1 MSPSKYLKT
10 LFGRDRR
17 SALANLRLGTTN
29 LELEKG
35 RHAGIPQ
42 HMRFCQI
49 CSTQE
54 VENEEHFLMAC
65 PALST
70 VRNTF
75 LLNISNIHTNFG
87 KLNQLEKVKFLY
99 FNNNLDVDSQT
110 IATDMLLELNNAR
123 DLIKSRVEI
132 V

>member
-1 MSPSKYLKT
+1 
-10 LFGRDRR
+10 
-17 SALANLRLGTTN
+17 
-29 LELEKG
+29 
-35 RHAGIPQ
+35 
-42 HMRFCQI
+42 
-49 CSTQE
+49 
-54 VENEEHFLMAC
+54 MAC

-110 IATDMLLELNNAR
+110 IAADMLLELNNAR